1 MLAGTQLN
9 IYRADMTDGGLQIY
23 KAALE
28 SIRDKANSALQQIKD
43 NKLGTEFVRGEDWES
58 WARYDSIEEMEAWQQ
73 KQRDGR
79 VRSSRTLAAQPLKIP
94 PAAR

>member
-1 MLAGTQLN
+1 MPRAQLKLRTKTYSDRFLRALA
-9 IYRADMTDGGLQIY
+9 
-23 KAALE
+23 
-28 SIRDKANSALQQIKD
+28 QQIKD
-43 NKLGTEFVRGEDWES
+43 NKLGTEFVRVEDWES